1 MYRNLILDSYNKI
14 KTVDPNHV
22 VFMNFAFA
30 HGSAFSGGSRS
41 WNSDGELVV
50 GGTNIVDEYVRD
62 LALYSKAA
70 DIISVDIYPV
80 ATYGRTTPTSW
91 PDRYSLF
98 NDVDLSL
105 IGKYQKLLNERVVRN
120 SKPVYQVLQ
129 SWSEVGTSL
138 TSTEVRFQAY
148 DAIINGAAGLLWFGW
163 HVPAARTTRGDPT
176 WERTKVLVRDELS
189 NPTLYPVLSA
199 DTSPR
204 HSSVSVSTDD
214 IEFLL
219 KEYNG
224 QQYLFAANTSP
235 STTHSVTFSGLSS
248 QATSAEVMFESR
260 TVNCTAGQ
268 IQDSFGPYQVHVYKL
283 DNWSGSLAQDVTWSG
298 RIRVTGD
305 VTIPASTTLTI
316 ARGTEVRFLANT
328 DDIGGG
334 NDIARSELIVEGDLT
349 VEAKSEVNDGGV
361 TFRSANT
368 VDPSN
373 ADWYGIRVREGGTV
387 TLSDATVQDGSRCVQ
402 NEGGTLTVDANTTL
416 SNCGAT
422 VTLNPTP
429 PYVDREI
436 AAKLENSDMSMTDP
450 KWQWQRWRSTDAWTN
465 IASATLATYT
475 PTTKDIGSQI
485 RATVRYQAKT
495 NVYPH
500 AQSAAT
506 VPVAGVPG
514 APQNLVAEET
524 NEAVQLTWETPTSDG
539 GTPITG
545 YAYRYSADDGTTWQP
560 SETGGQLDE
569 TIFYIDHTIGNLI
582 NGTEYTFEVWAV
594 NKVGNGASASVK
606 ATPQALA
613 LMAVSFGSSS
623 YQAFEG
629 GDAVQVV
636 VQLSPSPSQLVR
648 IPVVVSADPGT
659 ETDDYT
665 VAGLRQGKVWLSFAA
680 GVSLQSFALTAN
692 EDADSDDETVSLS
705 FETFGTWS
713 ASDGT
718 VGATGQA
725 RVTLR
730 DNDTDTQPV
739 FPPSGTAQEALTGHY
754 FSFTRPSASG
764 GNAPLS
770 YSVKGSCAGLTVTS
784 SSVSGQPSKAGQCGI
799 TRTVRDSDGD
809 SDTYALQIS
818 VATDTVPSF
827 ASSGTS
833 KSAITGQYFSF
844 TRPAASDGNL
854 PLTYS
859 FSGSC
864 PGLTGTASSISGQ
877 PSKAG
882 QCRITWTVRDSDGD
896 TDTYSLQISVAA
908 DTAPS
913 FASSGTSR
921 SALVGQYFSFTRP
934 AASDGNGALRYSV
947 SGSCAGLTVTSSSV
961 SGSPSKA
968 DQCGITWT
976 VRDSDGDSDTYA
988 LQISVAAD
996 TAPSFASSGTSRSAL
1011 VGQYF
1016 SFTRP
1021 AASGGNGALRYSV
1034 SGSCTGLT
1042 VTASSASGAPSSSGQ
1057 CGITWTV
1064 RDTDGDTD
1072 TYALQIAVAA
1082 DTAPSFASSG
1092 TSRSAITG
1100 QYFSFTRPAA
1110 SGGNGTLRYSVSGSC
1125 PGLTVTTSSVSGS
1138 PSKAGQCGI
1147 TRTVRDTDG
1156 DSDTYAPQIAVAADT
1171 APAFASS
1178 GTSRSALVGQYF
1190 SFTRPAASGGNGA
1203 LRYSVSGTCAGLT
1216 VTASSASGAPS
1227 KAGSCRITWTV
1238 RDSDGDTDTYSLQL
1252 SVRHRRT

>member
-1 MYRNLILDSYNKI
+1 
-14 KTVDPNHV
+14 
-22 VFMNFAFA
+22 MNEWWPCKANEVQFAYTA
-30 HGSAFSGGSRS
+30 IGIGQSDVSG
-41 WNSDGELVV
+41 
-50 GGTNIVDEYVRD
+50 D
-62 LALYSKAA
+62 LY
-70 DIISVDIYPV
+70 
-80 ATYGRTTPTSW
+80 
-91 PDRYSLF
+91 
-98 NDVDLSL
+98 
-105 IGKYQKLLNERVVRN
+105 E
-120 SKPVYQVLQ
+120 
-129 SWSEVGTSL
+129 
-138 TSTEVRFQAY
+138 
-148 DAIINGAAGLLWFGW
+148 
-163 HVPAARTTRGDPT
+163 
-176 WERTKVLVRDELS
+176 
-189 NPTLYPVLSA
+189 
-199 DTSPR
+199 
-204 HSSVSVSTDD
+204 
-214 IEFLL
+214 
-219 KEYNG
+219 
-224 QQYLFAANTSP
+224 
-235 STTHSVTFSGLSS
+235 
-248 QATSAEVMFESR
+248 
-260 TVNCTAGQ
+260 
-268 IQDSFGPYQVHVYKL
+268 
-283 DNWSGSLAQDVTWSG
+283 DVTWSG
-298 RIRVTGD
+298 RVRVSGD
-305 VTIPASTTLTI
+305 ITVPRNVTLTI
-316 ARGTEVRFLANT
+316 DEGTEIHFTANT
-328 DDIGGG
+328 DETSGGK
-334 NDIARSELIVEGDLT
+334 DQTRSELIIKGTLDADAGDI
-349 VEAKSEVNDGGV
+349 
-361 TFRSANT
+361 TFRSTDDSAT
-368 VDPSN
+368 N
-373 ADWYGIRVREGGTV
+373 ADWYGIRVAIGGTAD
-387 TLSDATVQDGSRCVQ
+387 LSGATVQDGSRCVQ

-429 PYVDREI
+429 PYVNREI
-436 AAKLENSDMSMTDP
+436 TAKLENSDMSMTAP
-450 KWQWQRWRSTDAWTN
+450 KWQWQWQRWRSTDAWAN
-465 IASATLATYT
+465 IPSARLATYT
-475 PTTKDIGSQI
+475 PTTKDIGSQL

-613 LMAVSFGSSS
+613 LMAVSFGASS

-629 GDAVQVV
+629 GDAVSVV
-636 VQLSPSPSQLVR
+636 VQLSPSPSLPVR

-659 ETDDYT
+659 ETADYT

-680 GVSLQSFALTAN
+680 GVSSQSFALTAN
-692 EDADSDDETVSLS
+692 EDADRDDETVSLS

-713 ASDGT
+713 ASDGA
-718 VGATGQA
+718 VGGTGQA

-739 FPPSGTAQEALTGHY
+739 FPPSGTAQEALTGRY

-770 YSVKGSCAGLTVTS
+770 YSVKGSCPGLTVTS

-799 TRTVRDSDGD
+799 TWTVRDDDGD
-809 SDTYALQIS
+809 TDTYALQIS
-818 VATDTVPSF
+818 VAADTAPSF

-833 KSAITGQYFSF
+833 KSALVGQYFSF
-844 TRPAASDGNL
+844 TRPAASGGNGAL
-854 PLTYS
+854 RYSVSGTCAGLTVTTS
-859 FSGSC
+859 SVSGS
-864 PGLTGTASSISGQ
+864 PSSSD
-877 PSKAG
+877 
-882 QCRITWTVRDSDGD
+882 QCGITWTVRDDDGD
-896 TDTYSLQISVAA
+896 SDTYSLQISVAA

-913 FASSGTSR
+913 FASSGTSK

-934 AASDGNGALRYSV
+934 AASGGNGALRYSV
-947 SGSCAGLTVTSSSV
+947 SGTCAGLTVTTSSV
-961 SGSPSKA
+961 SGQPSKA
-968 DQCGITWT
+968 GQCGITWT
-976 VRDSDGDSDTYA
+976 VRDTDGDSDTYA
-988 LQISVAAD
+988 LQIAVGTD

-1034 SGSCTGLT
+1034 SGTCAGLT
-1042 VTASSASGAPSSSGQ
+1042 VTSSSASGAPSSSGQ

-1092 TSRSAITG
+1092 TSRSALVG

-1110 SGGNGTLRYSVSGSC
+1110 SGGNGALRYSVSGSC
-1125 PGLTVTTSSVSGS
+1125 PGLTVTSSAVSGSPSKAGSCRIKWTVRDTDGDSDTYSLQIAVAADTAPSFASSGTSRSALVGQYFSFTRPSASGGNGSLRYSVSGTCAGLTVTSSAVSGS

-1147 TRTVRDTDG
+1147 TWTVRDTDG
-1156 DSDTYAPQIAVAADT
+1156 DTDTYALQIAVAADT
-1171 APAFASS
+1171 APSFASS
-1178 GTSRSALVGQYF
+1178 GTSKSAITGQYFSFTRPSASGGNGSLRYSVSGTCAGLTVTASSASGAPSKAGSCKVTWTVRDTDGDTDTYALQISVAADTAPSFAATGTTRSATVGQYF

-1216 VTASSASGAPS
+1216 VTTSSASGAPS